1 MKTVPLILFV
11 IILLVVAPLQCDENT
26 VSTSNCL
33 AVNISQDCLE
43 NVTNRGFTVQ
53 LQYAFGSCIN
63 LCVSDYTMT
72 TAPLS
77 AYSSCVPVGSG
88 TGDFC
93 YRATLMYQDMAID
106 SITNLNF
113 APCSIAD
120 LQTFLGA
127 GVSYQLN
134 GVESGGNV
142 SHLTTATL
150 TCSGSFTS
158 LVGSSQSV
166 CVDGQWDTA
175 EVRVC
180 QQSCS
185 GLY

>member
-1 MKTVPLILFV
+1 
-11 IILLVVAPLQCDENT
+11 
-26 VSTSNCL
+26 
-33 AVNISQDCLE
+33 
-43 NVTNRGFTVQ
+43 
-53 LQYAFGSCIN
+53 
-63 LCVSDYTMT
+63 
-72 TAPLS
+72 
-77 AYSSCVPVGSG
+77 
-88 TGDFC
+88 
-93 YRATLMYQDMAID
+93 MYQDMAID

-113 APCSIAD
+113 APCSIAE
-120 LQTFLGA
+120 LQSFLGA
-127 GVSYQLN
+127 GVSYQLD

-166 CVDGQWDTA
+166 CIDGQWDTA

-185 GLY
+185 GLYYRQCL

>member
-1 MKTVPLILFV
+1 
-11 IILLVVAPLQCDENT
+11 
-26 VSTSNCL
+26 
-33 AVNISQDCLE
+33 
-43 NVTNRGFTVQ
+43 
-53 LQYAFGSCIN
+53 
-63 LCVSDYTMT
+63 
-72 TAPLS
+72 
-77 AYSSCVPVGSG
+77 
-88 TGDFC
+88 
-93 YRATLMYQDMAID
+93 MYQDMAID
-106 SITNLNF
+106 FVTNLNF
-113 APCSIAD
+113 APCSIAE
-120 LQTFLGA
+120 LQSFLGT
-127 GVSYQLN
+127 GVSYQLD

-185 GLY
+185 GLYYRQCL

>member
-1 MKTVPLILFV
+1 MLL
-11 IILLVVAPLQCDENT
+11 ILLVVASFQCDVST

-33 AVNISQDCLE
+33 TVNISQDCLE
-43 NVTNRGFTVQ
+43 NVTDGGFTVQ
-53 LQYAFGSCIN
+53 LQYAFGRCIK
-63 LCVSDYTMT
+63 LRVSDYTMT
-72 TAPLS
+72 TALLS

-88 TGDFC
+88 NGDFC

-106 SITNLNF
+106 SITNLNV
-113 APCSIAD
+113 APCSIAK
-120 LQTFLGA
+120 LQSFLGP
-127 GVSYQLN
+127 GVSYQLD

-142 SHLTTATL
+142 SHLTTATV

-185 GLY
+185 GLH